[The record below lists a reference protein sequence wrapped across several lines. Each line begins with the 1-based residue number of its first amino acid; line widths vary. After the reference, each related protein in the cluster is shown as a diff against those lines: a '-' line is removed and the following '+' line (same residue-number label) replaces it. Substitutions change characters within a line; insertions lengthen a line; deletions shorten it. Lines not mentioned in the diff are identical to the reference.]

1 MNAMNLS
8 LKPVRVRFAPSP
20 TGELHLG
27 GARTALYNYLFARQQ
42 GGVMVLRIE
51 DTDQKRYVAGS
62 MDRFMEDL
70 AWLGIEVDEG
80 PAQGGV
86 YGPYIQSERQARH
99 QEIAHQLV
107 ALGAAYYEFGG
118 DPAGGARDDAE
129 YRAGR
134 AAYRGAD
141 RDQAVDA
148 AKERIAAGESYV
160 VRLKVPSSGTISVD
174 DAVRGTVTFDLASVD
189 DAVLL
194 KSDGMAT
201 YHLAAMVDDHDMAI
215 SHIFRSEEWLPSTP
229 KHLLLFQALG
239 WTAPVFAHLPILL
252 AEDRKKLSKRLHG
265 ETVWIRTYRDQ
276 GYLPAA
282 LVNYL
287 ALLGWNPGGNEELF
301 SLEQLITLFRLERVH
316 KAGAIVDAVKLD
328 AFQRHYVQALD
339 LDALVAA
346 VQPFAEGLADDALLR
361 RLAAVVQPR
370 LDKLSGFPGLVSY
383 FLTLPAFDPALLV
396 FRKSTSET
404 TARGL
409 KAAIEALTAAADT
422 VWDEEQLLAELLDG
436 VVAHHQLSNGDVFW
450 PVRVALTGQ
459 ERSPSPAECL
469 WVLGKQ
475 ESLTRLSAA
484 AERLPA

>member
-1 MNAMNLS
+1 MHMDTTQS
-8 LKPVRVRFAPSP
+8 VRVRFAPSP

-51 DTDQKRYVAGS
+51 DTDQKRFVEGS

-80 PAQGGV
+80 PTQGGE

-99 QEIAHQLV
+99 QDIAHQLV
-107 ALGAAYYEFGG
+107 ELGAAYYEFGG
-118 DPAGGARDDAE
+118 DAAGGARGDAE

-134 AAYRGAD
+134 SAYRGVD
-141 RDQAVDA
+141 RDA
-148 AKERIAAGESYV
+148 ARETAKARVAAGEPYV
-160 VRLKVPSSGTISVD
+160 VRLKVPATGTIAVD
-174 DAVRGTVTFDLASVD
+174 DAVRSTVTFDLASVD

-229 KHLLLFQALG
+229 KHLLIFQALG
-239 WTAPVFAHLPILL
+239 WKAPIFAHLPILL
-252 AEDRKKLSKRLHG
+252 AEDRKKLSKRIHG
-265 ETVWIRTYRDQ
+265 EAVWVRTYRDQ
-276 GYLPAA
+276 GYLPSA

-301 SLEQLITLFRLERVH
+301 SLDQLTQSFSLERVH
-316 KAGAIVDAVKLD
+316 KAGAIVDPVKLD
-328 AFQRHYVQALD
+328 AFQRHYVQAMD
-339 LDALVAA
+339 IDALVVAL
-346 VQPFAEGLADDALLR
+346 QPFSQEVADEEFLR
-361 RLAAVVQPR
+361 RLVTVTQPR
-370 LDKLSGFPGLVSY
+370 LDKLSGFSELVSY
-383 FLTLPAFDPALLV
+383 FLSPSTFDPALLV
-396 FRKSTSET
+396 FRKSTPQG
-404 TARGL
+404 TANGL
-409 KAAIEALTAAADT
+409 SGAIEALQAASDDT
-422 VWDEEQLLAELLDG
+422 WQDEQRLAELLDG
-436 VVAHHQLSNGDVFW
+436 VVSSRQLTNGDVFW

-469 WVLGKQ
+469 WVLGKVESMRRLTAAQ
-475 ESLTRLSAA
+475 EQLRV
-484 AERLPA
+484 